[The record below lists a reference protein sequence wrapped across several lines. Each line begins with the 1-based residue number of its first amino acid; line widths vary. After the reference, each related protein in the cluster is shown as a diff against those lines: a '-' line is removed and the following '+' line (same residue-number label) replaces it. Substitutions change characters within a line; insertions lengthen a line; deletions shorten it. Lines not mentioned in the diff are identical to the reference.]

1 MEGQTE
7 PGAEPRVEPAV
18 ELATQQPAPWREVFR
33 GRNGR
38 LIAGLL
44 LFETLG
50 AIHLLIVS
58 TVMPAVLSDL
68 GNLPLYGWASSA
80 WALAMLGSIPIV
92 SSAAD
97 RLGTKPMILVTAA
110 LYVVGLTI
118 SAVAPSMEVLVLGRF
133 VQGAASGAAYA
144 LSISAIAKTMSAA
157 LRPRVLA
164 LMATAWLLPGLFGP
178 LIAGFLADNL
188 SWRWAFIVPIP
199 FLFASVLM
207 MYPALHDSPDQEAA
221 PAPIAAALLIM
232 LGAGLFLA
240 GLDGGSLASPFLTA
254 VGLVVAIVALRQIV
268 QPGTFTAR
276 RGAPTAAL
284 CAFLLSMAFTA
295 MDNYVP
301 LMLTHVR
308 GMSVTAAGVT
318 ISVAALTWALGSWW
332 QSHAVGRRS
341 YGWLVSVGAMIFL
354 VGLGFTIWVLHGSPL
369 WLILIAWMAAGFG
382 MGTAFPV
389 IPLAVMAS
397 ADEGAEAR
405 ELSPTLLM
413 DTLGIAVG
421 AGVAGAVIARTSEAG
436 MSLVTGLTIAFAIAA
451 VAGVTMAALA
461 PRIDLR

>member
-1 MEGQTE
+1 MRVLHGVRVYDRSLSQPPYPGADGGATE
-7 PGAEPRVEPAV
+7 P
-18 ELATQQPAPWREVFR
+18 ATQQPAPWREVFR

-38 LIAGLL
+38 LVAGLL

-118 SAVAPSMEVLVLGRF
+118 SAVAPSMEVLVVGRF

-188 SWRWAFIVPIP
+188 SWRWAFIVPMP

-207 MYPALHDSPDQEAA
+207 IYPALHDSPDQDAA
-221 PAPIAAALLIM
+221 PAPIGAALLIM
-232 LGAGLFLA
+232 VGAGLFLA
-240 GLDGGSLASPFLTA
+240 GLDGGSLASPVLTV
-254 VGLVVAIVALRQIV
+254 VGLVVAILALRRIV
-268 QPGTFTAR
+268 QPGTFVAR
-276 RGAPTAAL
+276 RGAPAAAL

-341 YGWLVSVGAMIFL
+341 YGWLVLGRRDDLPRRARRHDLGAAR
-354 VGLGFTIWVLHGSPL
+354 V
-369 WLILIAWMAAGFG
+369 
-382 MGTAFPV
+382 
-389 IPLAVMAS
+389 AVV
-397 ADEGAEAR
+397 ADPHRLDGRRLRDGHRVPGDPAR
-405 ELSPTLLM
+405 RDGE
-413 DTLGIAVG
+413 
-421 AGVAGAVIARTSEAG
+421 R
-436 MSLVTGLTIAFAIAA
+436 
-451 VAGVTMAALA
+451 
-461 PRIDLR
+461 R

>member
-1 MEGQTE
+1 MD
-7 PGAEPRVEPAV
+7 PAIEPA
-18 ELATQQPAPWREVFR
+18 AAPAAQPAPWREVFR

-38 LIAGLL
+38 LVVGLL

-68 GNLPLYGWASSA
+68 GNLTLYGWAGAA
-80 WALAMLGSIPIV
+80 WALAMIGTIPIV
-92 SSAAD
+92 TSAAD
-97 RLGTKPMILVTAA
+97 RFGTRPMILVTAA
-110 LYVVGLTI
+110 LYVIGLTM
-118 SAVAPSMEVLVLGRF
+118 SAVAPSMAVLVAGRF

-144 LSISAIAKTMSAA
+144 LSISAIAKTMSPA

-164 LMATAWLLPGLFGP
+164 VMATAWLLPGLFGP

-199 FLFASVLM
+199 FLFLSVVM
-207 MYPALHDSPDQEAA
+207 IYPALHDRPDAEAA
-221 PAPIAAALLIM
+221 PAPVRGALLVM
-232 LGAGLFLA
+232 LGAGLFLG
-240 GLDGGSLASPFLTA
+240 GLDGGSFVAPIIA
-254 VGLVVAIVALRQIV
+254 IVGLIVLIVALRRLV

-276 RGAPTAAL
+276 RGAPAAAL

-308 GMSVTAAGVT
+308 GMSITAAGVT

-332 QSHAVGRRS
+332 QSHAVGHRS
-341 YGWLVSVGAMIFL
+341 YGWLVSMGALIFL
-354 VGLGFTIWVLHGSPL
+354 VGIGVTIWVLHGSPL
-369 WLILIAWMAAGFG
+369 WLIVVAWMAAGFG

-389 IPLAVMAS
+389 IPQSVMAG
-397 ADEGAEAR
+397 AAEGAEAR

-421 AGVAGAVIARTSEAG
+421 AGVAGAAIARTADVG
-436 MSLVTGLTIAFAIAA
+436 MSLVTGLTIAFAISAA
-451 VAGVTMAALA
+451 AGIMMAALA
-461 PRIDLR
+461 PRIDQR

>member
-1 MEGQTE
+1 
-7 PGAEPRVEPAV
+7 V
-18 ELATQQPAPWREVFR
+18 
-33 GRNGR
+33 
-38 LIAGLL
+38 
-44 LFETLG
+44 
-50 AIHLLIVS
+50 AIL
-58 TVMPAVLSDL
+58 
-68 GNLPLYGWASSA
+68 
-80 WALAMLGSIPIV
+80 
-92 SSAAD
+92 
-97 RLGTKPMILVTAA
+97 
-110 LYVVGLTI
+110 
-118 SAVAPSMEVLVLGRF
+118 
-133 VQGAASGAAYA
+133 
-144 LSISAIAKTMSAA
+144 A
-157 LRPRVLA
+157 LRR
-164 LMATAWLLPGLFGP
+164 
-178 LIAGFLADNL
+178 
-188 SWRWAFIVPIP
+188 
-199 FLFASVLM
+199 
-207 MYPALHDSPDQEAA
+207 
-221 PAPIAAALLIM
+221 
-232 LGAGLFLA
+232 
-240 GLDGGSLASPFLTA
+240 
-254 VGLVVAIVALRQIV
+254 IV
-268 QPGTFTAR
+268 QPGTFIAR
-276 RGAPTAAL
+276 RGAPAAAL

-341 YGWLVSVGAMIFL
+341 YGWPVSVGAMIFL
-354 VGLGFTIWVLHGSPL
+354 VGLGFTVWVLHGSPL

-389 IPLAVMAS
+389 IPLAVMAG